1 MPKKKKPTALYRA
14 YSSTDELLYVG
25 VSISVMARLSQHKSS
40 ADWFDGTSRID
51 VEWYPT
57 RQKALAAE
65 MQAIK
70 TEYPI
75 YNKMGAV
82 QQPEHDPFKRNF
94 SVGESLKDL
103 IFGCKLRCRLVN
115 KWENK
120 AKAEPSIV
128 MSLAYWKQAEQNIA
142 KAEMICLRR
151 KMRKNPNFRPW
162 SEIPR
167 AIQNH
172 KVTQRLPQ
180 PTYRSN
186 TAA

>member
-1 MPKKKKPTALYRA
+1 MPKKKPTALYRA
-14 YSSTDELLYVG
+14 YSATDELLYVG

-51 VEWYPT
+51 IEWHPT

-70 TEYPI
+70 TEHPV

-94 SVGESLKDL
+94 NMGGSLKDL
-103 IFGCKLRCRLVN
+103 IFGCNLWCKLVG
-115 KWENK
+115 KWEDK

-142 KAEMICLRR
+142 KAEMIWLKR
-151 KMRKNPNFRPW
+151 KMRKNPGFRPW
-162 SEIPR
+162 SEIPG
-167 AIQNH
+167 AIQYR

-180 PTYRSN
+180 PTYHSN